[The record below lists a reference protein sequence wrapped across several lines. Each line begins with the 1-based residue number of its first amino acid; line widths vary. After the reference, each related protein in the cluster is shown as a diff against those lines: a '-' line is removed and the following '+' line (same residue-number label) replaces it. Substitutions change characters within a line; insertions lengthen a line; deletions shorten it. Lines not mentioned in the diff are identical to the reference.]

1 MSKARA
7 KAAAAASSDE
17 DEDDRPIVGTGRR
30 VSVSAES
37 MNPGEGAVEKVSYPK
52 SDAQRQRILTA
63 VRNNFLF
70 KRLEDELLKEV
81 IDAMFEKRVASGEE
95 IIKQVAGAVPLRNR
109 ARHRV
114 HARAHTRDQGAPGD
128 NFYVVESGTFDVF
141 VQKGDKPAVKV
152 VDYSA
157 GASFGELA
165 LMYNAP
171 RAATV
176 RATSDSIVWAL
187 DRNSFRRMLMDT
199 TFKKRR
205 LYEHFLEEVALLKP
219 LETYERHKIA
229 DALEIVSFEENTVVI
244 KQGDVGE
251 TFYIIESGEADVS
264 QTDADGKSRHIITL
278 KKGDYFGELALL
290 TDKPRAAS
298 VTSKGRLKTLTLN
311 KGGFDRLLG
320 PCQDIL
326 KRNADTYQKYSTSM

>member
-95 IIKQVAGAVPLRNR
+95 IIK
-109 ARHRV
+109 
-114 HARAHTRDQGAPGD
+114 QGAPGD